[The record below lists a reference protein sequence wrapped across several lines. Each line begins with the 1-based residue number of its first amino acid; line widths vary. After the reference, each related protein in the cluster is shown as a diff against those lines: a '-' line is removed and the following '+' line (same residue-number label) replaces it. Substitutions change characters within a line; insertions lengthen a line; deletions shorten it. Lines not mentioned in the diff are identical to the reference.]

1 MAIQKWRKQID
12 GIDRELLR
20 LLNRRARLAL
30 RVGAVKKMAGLGL
43 RDPAR
48 EREILRHVVRLNPGP
63 LDERAVADLFRR
75 IIRESRRLEAR
86 ALRGRTPREAGE

>member
-1 MAIQKWRKQID
+1 MAIQDWRKQID

-20 LLNRRARLAL
+20 LLNRRAELAVKL
-30 RVGAVKKMAGLGL
+30 GAVKRAAGQQLY
-43 RDPAR
+43 DPAR

-63 LDERAVADLFRR
+63 LDERVVAELFRR

-86 ALRGRTPREAGE
+86 ALRARGPREANE